1 MDIKQTYNEWLENA
15 VEDKDL
21 KAELES
27 IKNNED
33 EIYDRFYTALK
44 FGTAGLRGIIGA
56 GTNRMNI
63 YVVRQATQ
71 GLANYV
77 LKKYGNG
84 SVAISHDSRIKA
96 DLFMNEAARVLAA
109 NGIKVYI
116 TSELQPTPVLSYLV
130 RYFKCQAGIMVTAS
144 HNPAA
149 YNGYKAYGEDGCQMT
164 DVAANTVYDEISKL
178 DMFKDVKIADFDEAV
193 KNGMIEYVDE
203 SVYDTYLEKVME
215 QQVNPGVCN
224 GADLKVVYTPL
235 NGTGNKLVRKVLGK
249 IGVNDVVVV
258 PEQEL
263 PDGNFTTCPYPNPEI
278 KEALAKGLE
287 LCEKEQPDLLLAT
300 DPDADRVGI
309 AVKDYDG
316 SYRLISGNEDG
327 VMLTNYILSCKK
339 ASGKLP
345 EKPVVVKTIVTTKLI
360 NKLCEKYGCEL
371 KNVLTGFKYIGEVI
385 LNLEKKHEENR
396 YLFGFEE
403 SYGYLSG
410 TYVRDKDA
418 VVASMLVCEMAAYYK
433 KQGKSL
439 AEVID
444 GLYEEFGY
452 YLNQTYSFEITHQRA
467 LQATMLLRFPTIFSG
482 KKQMLQQAAL
492 PTLTFLSQML
502 LLFTLRMTTLLL
514 SVQAEL
520 SQRLSSI
527 LLQSVRIKIM
537 LQKSVKSLL
546 LQAKRFS
553 ALSNWNRHIIVA
565 PKFKGTDFSVPC
577 FYVYFIK
584 NATPLFVLLIHC
596 ITLKAEV
603 TAVAVTSVIG

>member
-1 MDIKQTYNEWLENA
+1 MDIKQIYNDWLSNA
-15 VEDKDL
+15 TEDKDL
-21 KAELES
+21 IAELEN
-27 IKNNED
+27 IKDDET
-33 EIYDRFYTALK
+33 EIYERFYTSLK

-71 GLANYV
+71 GLANYI
-77 LKKYGNG
+77 LAKYGKG

-96 DLFMNEAARVLAA
+96 DLFMIEAARVLAA

-164 DVAANTVYDEISKL
+164 DDAANAVYDEITKL
-178 DMFKDVKIADFDEAV
+178 DYFNDVKIADFDDAV
-193 KNGMIEYVDE
+193 KSNMIEYVDD
-203 SVYDTYLEKVME
+203 SVYDSYLEKVME
-215 QQVNPGVCN
+215 QQVNPGICAD
-224 GADLKVVYTPL
+224 ADLKVVYTPL
-235 NGTGNKLVRKVLGK
+235 NGTGNKLVRKVLDK
-249 IGVNDVVVV
+249 IGVKRVSIVK
-258 PEQEL
+258 EQEL

-278 KEALAKGLE
+278 KEALQKGLE

-316 SYRLISGNEDG
+316 SYRLITGNENG

-339 ASGKLP
+339 ENGVLP
-345 EKPVVVKTIVTTKLI
+345 ENPVVVKTIVTTKLI
-360 NKLCEKYGCEL
+360 NQLCDKYGCEL

-385 LNLEKKHEENR
+385 LNLEKKNEENR

-433 KQGKSL
+433 KQGRSL

-452 YLNQTYSFEITHQRA
+452 YLNQTYSYE
-467 LQATMLLRFPTIFSG
+467 FSG
-482 KKQMLQQAAL
+482 AAGMQKMADMMSDVRKNLPDEIAGYKVEKVCDYLLKKEKDLATGEKTDIDLPQSNVIAL
-492 PTLTFLSQML
+492 NLSDNNAVIIRPSG
-502 LLFTLRMTTLLL
+502 T
-514 SVQAEL
+514 EPK
-520 SQRLSSI
+520 
-527 LLQSVRIKIM
+527 IKLYI
-537 LQKSVKSLL
+537 
-546 LQAKRFS
+546 
-553 ALSNWNRHIIVA
+553 
-565 PKFKGTDFSVPC
+565 
-577 FYVYFIK
+577 
-584 NATPLFVLLIHC
+584 
-596 ITLKAEV
+596 
-603 TAVAVTSVIG
+603 TAVGKDKENAESVCKKLVVSAQEILGL

>member
-1 MDIKQTYNEWLENA
+1 MDIKQIYNDWLSNA
-15 VEDKDL
+15 TEDKDL
-21 KAELES
+21 VTELEN
-27 IKNNED
+27 IKDNET
-33 EIYDRFYTALK
+33 EIYERFYTALK

-77 LKKYGNG
+77 LTKYGKG

-96 DLFMNEAARVLAA
+96 DLFMIEAARVLAA

-130 RYFKCQAGIMVTAS
+130 RYFKCQAGIMITAS

-164 DVAANTVYDEISKL
+164 DDAANAVYDEIAKL
-178 DMFKDVKIADFDEAV
+178 DYFNDVKIADFDEAV
-193 KNGMIEYVDE
+193 KSGIIEYVDD
-203 SVYDTYLEKVME
+203 SVYDNYLEKVME
-215 QQVNPGVCN
+215 QQVNPGICAD
-224 GADLKVVYTPL
+224 ADLKVVYTPL

-249 IGVNDVVVV
+249 IGVKNVSIVK
-258 PEQEL
+258 EQEL

-278 KEALAKGLE
+278 KEALQKGLE

-316 SYRLISGNEDG
+316 SYRLITGNENG

-339 ASGKLP
+339 GNGSLP
-345 EKPVVVKTIVTTKLI
+345 ENPVVVKTIVTTKLI
-360 NKLCEKYGCEL
+360 NQLCDKYGCEL
-371 KNVLTGFKYIGEVI
+371 KNVLTGFKYIGEII
-385 LNLEKKHEENR
+385 LNLEKSNEENR

-452 YLNQTYSFEITHQRA
+452 YLNKTYSFE
-467 LQATMLLRFPTIFSG
+467 FSG
-482 KKQMLQQAAL
+482 AAGMQKMADMMSDVRKNL
-492 PTLTFLSQML
+492 PSEVAGYSVEKVSDYLLKTERNLTTGEEIAIDLPQSNVIALNLSDNNAVIIRPSG
-502 LLFTLRMTTLLL
+502 T
-514 SVQAEL
+514 EPK
-520 SQRLSSI
+520 
-527 LLQSVRIKIM
+527 IKLYI
-537 LQKSVKSLL
+537 
-546 LQAKRFS
+546 
-553 ALSNWNRHIIVA
+553 
-565 PKFKGTDFSVPC
+565 
-577 FYVYFIK
+577 
-584 NATPLFVLLIHC
+584 
-596 ITLKAEV
+596 
-603 TAVAVTSVIG
+603 TAVGKDKLDADSVCEKLVSSAKEILGL

>member
-1 MDIKQTYNEWLENA
+1 MEIMKAYSKWCKNA

-21 KAELES
+21 IAELES
-27 IKNNED
+27 IKNDEN
-33 EIYDRFYTALK
+33 EIYERFYASLK

-77 LKKYGNG
+77 LNKYGKG
-84 SVAISHDSRIKA
+84 AVAISHDSRIKA
-96 DLFMNEAARVLAA
+96 DLFMIEAARVLAA

-116 TSELQPTPVLSYLV
+116 TKELQPTPVLSYLV

-164 DVAANTVYDEISKL
+164 DVAATAVYDEICKL
-178 DMFKDVKIADFDEAV
+178 DIFNDVKTVEFDKALES
-193 KNGMIEYVDE
+193 GMIEYVDE
-203 SVYDTYLEKVME
+203 SVYETYLDRVME
-215 QQVNPGVCN
+215 QQVNPGICKD
-224 GADLKVVYTPL
+224 ADLKVVYTPL
-235 NGTGNKLVRKVLGK
+235 NGAGNKLVRKILDR
-249 IGVNDVVVV
+249 IGVTDVTVVK
-258 PEQEL
+258 EQEL

-316 SYRLISGNEDG
+316 SYRLITGNEDG
-327 VMLTNYILSCKK
+327 VMLTDYILSCKK
-339 ASGKLP
+339 VNGTLP

-371 KNVLTGFKYIGEVI
+371 KNVLTGFKYIGEII
-385 LNLEKKHEENR
+385 LNLEKNHEENR

-452 YLNQTYSFEITHQRA
+452 YLNKTYAFEFEGAAGMQKMSDIMSSIRENMPEAVGKYKVVKVCDYQLKKETDIIT
-467 LQATMLLRFPTIFSG
+467 G
-482 KKQMLQQAAL
+482 KISDINL
-492 PTLTFLSQML
+492 PTSNVISLNLEGDNAVIIRPSGTEPKIKLYITAVGSDKAD
-502 LLFTLRMTTLLL
+502 
-514 SVQAEL
+514 AEAICESL
-520 SQRLSSI
+520 
-527 LLQSVRIKIM
+527 
-537 LQKSVKSLL
+537 VKSSKELL
-546 LQAKRFS
+546 G
-553 ALSNWNRHIIVA
+553 I
-565 PKFKGTDFSVPC
+565 
-577 FYVYFIK
+577 
-584 NATPLFVLLIHC
+584 
-596 ITLKAEV
+596 E
-603 TAVAVTSVIG
+603 

>member
-1 MDIKQTYNEWLENA
+1 MEIMKVYNEWCKNA

-21 KAELES
+21 IAELES
-27 IKNNED
+27 IKNDEN
-33 EIYDRFYTALK
+33 EIYERFYTSLQ

-77 LKKYGNG
+77 INKYGNG

-96 DLFMNEAARVLAA
+96 DLFMIEAARVLAA

-116 TSELQPTPVLSYLV
+116 TKELQPTPVLSYLV

-164 DVAANTVYDEISKL
+164 DVAATAVYDEICKL
-178 DMFKDVKIADFDEAV
+178 DIFNDVKTVDFDEAL
-193 KNGMIEYVDE
+193 KSGMIEYVDE
-203 SVYDTYLEKVME
+203 SVYETYLDKVME
-215 QQVNPGVCN
+215 QQVNPGICKD
-224 GADLKVVYTPL
+224 ADLKVVYTPL
-235 NGTGNKLVRKVLGK
+235 NGAGNKLVRKILDR
-249 IGVNDVVVV
+249 IGVTDVTVVK
-258 PEQEL
+258 EQEL

-316 SYRLISGNEDG
+316 SYRLITGNEDG

-339 ASGKLP
+339 ANGTLP
-345 EKPVVVKTIVTTKLI
+345 ENPVVVKTIVTTKLI

-371 KNVLTGFKYIGEVI
+371 KNVLTGFKYIGEII
-385 LNLEKKHEENR
+385 LNLEKNHEENR

-452 YLNQTYSFEITHQRA
+452 YLNKTYSFE
-467 LQATMLLRFPTIFSG
+467 FEG
-482 KKQMLQQAAL
+482 AAGMQKM
-492 PTLTFLSQML
+492 SDIM
-502 LLFTLRMTTLLL
+502 
-514 SVQAEL
+514 S
-520 SQRLSSI
+520 
-527 LLQSVRIKIM
+527 SVRENMPEAVDKYKVVKVSDYMLKKETDIKTGENSDIN
-537 LQKSVKSLL
+537 LPKSNVISLNLEGDNAVIIRPSGTEPKIKLYITAVGSDKADAEAICESLVKSSKELL
-546 LQAKRFS
+546 G
-553 ALSNWNRHIIVA
+553 I
-565 PKFKGTDFSVPC
+565 
-577 FYVYFIK
+577 
-584 NATPLFVLLIHC
+584 
-596 ITLKAEV
+596 E
-603 TAVAVTSVIG
+603 

>member
-1 MDIKQTYNEWLENA
+1 MDIKQIYNDWLSNA
-15 VEDKDL
+15 TEDKDL
-21 KAELES
+21 IAELEN
-27 IKNNED
+27 IKDDET
-33 EIYDRFYTALK
+33 EIYERFYTSLK

-71 GLANYV
+71 GLANYI
-77 LKKYGNG
+77 LAKYGKG

-96 DLFMNEAARVLAA
+96 DLFMIEAARVLAA

-164 DVAANTVYDEISKL
+164 DDAANAVYDEITKL
-178 DMFKDVKIADFDEAV
+178 DYFNDVKIADFDDAV
-193 KNGMIEYVDE
+193 KSNMIEYVDD
-203 SVYDTYLEKVME
+203 SVYDSYLEKVME
-215 QQVNPGVCN
+215 QQVNPGICAD
-224 GADLKVVYTPL
+224 ADLKVVYTPL
-235 NGTGNKLVRKVLGK
+235 NGTGNKLVRKVLDK
-249 IGVNDVVVV
+249 IGVKSVSIVK
-258 PEQEL
+258 EQEL

-278 KEALAKGLE
+278 KEALQKGLE

-316 SYRLISGNEDG
+316 SYRLITGNENG
-327 VMLTNYILSCKK
+327 VMLTNYILACKK
-339 ASGKLP
+339 ENGVLP
-345 EKPVVVKTIVTTKLI
+345 ENPVVVKTIVTTKLI
-360 NKLCEKYGCEL
+360 NQLCDKYGCEL

-385 LNLEKKHEENR
+385 LNLEKKNEENR

-452 YLNQTYSFEITHQRA
+452 YLNQTYSYE
-467 LQATMLLRFPTIFSG
+467 FSG
-482 KKQMLQQAAL
+482 AAGMQKMADMMSDVRKNLPDEIAGYKVEKVCDYLLKKEKDLATGEETDIDLPQSNVIAL
-492 PTLTFLSQML
+492 NLSDNNAVIIRPSG
-502 LLFTLRMTTLLL
+502 T
-514 SVQAEL
+514 EPK
-520 SQRLSSI
+520 
-527 LLQSVRIKIM
+527 IKLYI
-537 LQKSVKSLL
+537 
-546 LQAKRFS
+546 
-553 ALSNWNRHIIVA
+553 
-565 PKFKGTDFSVPC
+565 
-577 FYVYFIK
+577 
-584 NATPLFVLLIHC
+584 
-596 ITLKAEV
+596 
-603 TAVAVTSVIG
+603 TAVGKDKENAESVCKKLVVSAQEILGL